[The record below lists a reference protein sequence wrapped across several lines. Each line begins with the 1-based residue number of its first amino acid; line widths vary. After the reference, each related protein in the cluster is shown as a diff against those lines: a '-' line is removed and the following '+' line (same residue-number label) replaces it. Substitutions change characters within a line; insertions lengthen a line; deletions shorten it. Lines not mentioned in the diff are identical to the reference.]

1 MTIVDHLFV
10 LLLLVA
16 QPVHGAYAHRKYIA
30 RVRAGTAESRAK
42 LYRDIH
48 VFEWTALTVLVV
60 TWFLFERPLTA
71 LGFRVDFG
79 AGFLMAAAIVVAIC
93 VYLLIA
99 IRSVRRSSSEE
110 RDAQIEALGDL
121 KHFVPQTQ
129 ADYRRFIGVS
139 VTAGIVEETLYR
151 GFLFWYLLQFAPM
164 WTAVIVSSVIFA
176 LGHSY
181 QGIGGMLRVFVVGI
195 VAGVL
200 YALSGSIWLV
210 MVAHALFD
218 ILQGWVLV
226 ELFQRPPAS
235 GPRRRDTSAFPQV

>member
-1 MTIVDHLFV
+1 MAIIDHLYV

-16 QPVHGAYAHRKYIA
+16 QPVHGAHAHRKYVA

-60 TWFLFERPLTA
+60 TWILLERPFSA
-71 LGFRVDFG
+71 LGFRADFD
-79 AGFLMAAAIVVAIC
+79 AGFLMAAAILLAVC

-99 IRSVRRSSSEE
+99 IRSVRRLSNEE

-121 KHFVPQTQ
+121 RHFVPQTQ
-129 ADYRRFIGVS
+129 ADYRHFVGIS

-151 GFLFWYLLQFAPM
+151 GFLFWYLLQFVPLWA
-164 WTAVIVSSVIFA
+164 AIVVSSVIFA

-181 QGIGGMLRVFVVGI
+181 QGVGGMLRVFVVGV

-200 YALSGSIWLV
+200 YALSGSVWLV
-210 MVAHALFD
+210 MIAHALFD
-218 ILQGWVLV
+218 ILQGAVLV
-226 ELFQRPPAS
+226 QLFQRAPAS
-235 GPRRRDTSAFPQV
+235 GPRRRDTTALTKT